1 MARQV
6 INSNSVQPLGVPN
19 TGTSTEQ
26 GDTWDNAV
34 LKLNAMFVDLYTGT
48 ALNAGTGTATY
59 GASGNIAKLTAT
71 VNSVGTNT
79 TQTLQTYTV
88 PANTF
93 AVPGEEITVM
103 AWGTVAN
110 NAAPKTIAL
119 QIGAAQIT
127 TGTVTGA
134 AFAWEL
140 NGNYLC
146 TSATAEN
153 YWLSGFGSGTSPLT
167 NKAGTDSVAI
177 SGTFNITV
185 TCADASA
192 ATNNV
197 SLLGFTVEYFA

>member
-6 INSNSVQPLGVPN
+6 INNNSVEPLGPPN
-19 TGTSTEQ
+19 LGLSTEQ
-26 GDTWDNAV
+26 GDSWNTMVSKMNAIT
-34 LKLNAMFVDLYTGT
+34 ADLYGGGIV
-48 ALNAGTGTATY
+48 AGTGTATF
-59 GASGNIAKLTAT
+59 GASGNINKLTAT

-79 TQTLQTYTV
+79 TQTLTSYTV

-93 AVPGEEITVM
+93 TTPGQEMQVT

-119 QIGAAQIT
+119 NIGAASIT

-134 AFAWEL
+134 AFSWEL
-140 NGNYLC
+140 TGMYLC

-177 SGTFNITV
+177 TGTFAISI

-197 SLLGFTVEYFA
+197 SLLGFSVEFYP